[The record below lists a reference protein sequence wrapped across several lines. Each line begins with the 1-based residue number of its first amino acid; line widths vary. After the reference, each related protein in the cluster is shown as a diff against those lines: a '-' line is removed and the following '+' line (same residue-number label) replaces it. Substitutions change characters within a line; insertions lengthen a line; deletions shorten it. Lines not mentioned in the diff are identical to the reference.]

1 MSEYFYNRKE
11 RRALEKMNGL
21 KADDAETKRR
31 KQLAGK
37 ALQNQWADEVA
48 RQQNEAATKKEA
60 EIIQHLMEDG
70 KTYEQA
76 QEWLKEQYAIERKR
90 LEKRARKEAAL
101 KELIKSK

>member
-1 MSEYFYNRKE
+1 MSEYFYNRRE

-48 RQQNEAATKKEA
+48 RQQNEAAAQKEA
-60 EIIQHLMEDG
+60 SIIQHLMEDG
-70 KTYEQA
+70 KTYEEAQA
-76 QEWLKEQYAIERKR
+76 WLQEQYAIERKR
-90 LEKRARKEAAL
+90 LEKKARKEAAV
-101 KELIKSK
+101 KEKLQNK